1 MVNFFDTI
9 INFFETI
16 WDVVINLI
24 NSLVTLLQVAAT
36 SITLPAWLI
45 GLQLPSFL
53 IASVSAVT
61 AIAIA
66 KLKVGRGLNVWMYC
80 FNV

>member
-1 MVNFFDTI
+1 MGNFFDTI

-45 GLQLPSFL
+45 GLQLPVFL

-66 KLKVGRGLNVWMYC
+66 KLIVGR
-80 FNV
+80 